1 MTTSTNDERGLDYYD
16 GRDDLIDVIRDTLRD
31 AGRSP
36 DHLELDDLA
45 LLDEFHA
52 LGRPATIALAELAG
66 VRADARVLDVVAG
79 RGGALQYP
87 VPWADGAEESFLV
100 GAGELR
106 RLIEAAGFTAL
117 AWNEDA
123 EVGVAIERAAA
134 DVPPASPPPR
144 LDLSLL
150 LPDFEER

>member
-66 VRADARVLDVVAG
+66 VRADARVLDV
-79 RGGALQYP
+79 
-87 VPWADGAEESFLV
+87 
-100 GAGELR
+100 GAGIGGPARTVARLR
-106 RLIEAAGFTAL
+106 GSPSRRSSDAARDPSRPGAGGTPRPL
-117 AWNEDA
+117 R
-123 EVGVAIERAAA
+123 GRERAGCRRA
-134 DVPPASPPPR
+134 PPTVKAG
-144 LDLSLL
+144 
-150 LPDFEER
+150 